1 MSDNEFIQDDHKP
14 KNSIAGTS
22 TSDDQATQIDGKKS
36 GYLARFSQL
45 FDRKKSPSQNTDK
58 SIKPVEE
65 GDKKILTNRSDH
77 RWGHHRLC
85 IDFGIDFGLCLWWT

>member
-45 FDRKKSPSQNTDK
+45 FDRKNHPVKTLINLLSRWK
-58 SIKPVEE
+58 RAIKNPQQSV
-65 GDKKILTNRSDH
+65 
-77 RWGHHRLC
+77 
-85 IDFGIDFGLCLWWT
+85 